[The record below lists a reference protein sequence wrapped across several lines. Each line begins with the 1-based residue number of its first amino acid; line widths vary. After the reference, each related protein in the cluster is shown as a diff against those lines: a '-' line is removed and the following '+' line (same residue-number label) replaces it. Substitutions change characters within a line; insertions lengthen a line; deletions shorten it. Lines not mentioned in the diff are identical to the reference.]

1 MNNTTTRTKENSA
14 AISSVNVELGK
25 IGVGAIG
32 ITSALIGCWATACL
46 VAGMISSG
54 GPVSLVSNFV
64 SAVIG

>member
-1 MNNTTTRTKENSA
+1 MNNTMAITKENNA
-14 AISSVNVELGK
+14 AIDSVNVELSK

-54 GPVSLVSNFV
+54 GPVSLVTNFV

>member
-1 MNNTTTRTKENSA
+1 MKNTNTITRENNSA
-14 AISSVNVELGK
+14 ISNVNVELSK
-25 IGVGAIG
+25 VGVGAIG

-54 GPVSLVSNFV
+54 GPVNLAASFV